1 MARGWAESGTHAAD
15 AVKMLQGE
23 RALRPN
29 MQVEVALGW
38 AQLRAGALE
47 AATAT
52 SARALK
58 VGPGD
63 VRLSALV
70 AELKAA
76 QGDRRAALTAL
87 DGLAPRL
94 AVLAPSLRTELETQ
108 RTTLTEQLAAR

>member
-1 MARGWAESGTHAAD
+1 M
-15 AVKMLQGE
+15 
-23 RALRPN
+23 
-29 MQVEVALGW
+29 
-38 AQLRAGALE
+38 
-47 AATAT
+47 
-52 SARALK
+52 
-58 VGPGD
+58 
-63 VRLSALV
+63 